1 MNSSYVDLKNTF
13 KIIEFESP
21 LAAGQAYAIQ
31 NTARGLRLVNPDI
44 PPDDL
49 TYYPF
54 RADDEATRDNLAYL
68 VRAEQAPTQEER
80 DEALKSATL
89 LRPTGPLLRYVP
101 IPGFMLYAIAP
112 HGDTSISINLHPS
125 GA

>member
-1 MNSSYVDLKNTF
+1 MNSSYVDLSNTF
-13 KIIEFESP
+13 TIIEFESP

-44 PPDDL
+44 PDDL
-49 TYYPF
+49 TYYPL
-54 RADDEATRDNLAYL
+54 RAEQPPTRDNLAYL

-80 DEALKSATL
+80 YETLKSATI
-89 LRPTGPLLRYVP
+89 LRPTGPPLRYVP

-112 HGDTSISINLHPS
+112 QGDTSISINLHPS